1 MAKKRII
8 SSMELQKIVLER
20 RDTLSCA
27 ERRIAEAVLS
37 EPEHVAFGTLAEVAS
52 RTGASGETVLRLATK
67 LGFEGFGAL
76 QTHVQ
81 DDLARRLRPA
91 RQRLR
96 AAGSQDTLARAL
108 ELEIDN
114 LQTTFGG
121 LDRAAFHAAAEHLA
135 RCPGRVLM
143 IASDCVGGIGV
154 AAADTLGTLRDGV
167 VLVLRTTCA
176 WANSSAR

>member
-27 ERRIAEAVLS
+27 ERRIAEAVLR

-52 RTGASGETVLRLATK
+52 RTGASGTTVLRLATK

-96 AAGSQDTLARAL
+96 AAGSQDTLRGAGA
-108 ELEIDN
+108 
-114 LQTTFGG
+114 G
-121 LDRAAFHAAAEHLA
+121 DRQPPDHL
-135 RCPGRVLM
+135 RRPRPRRVPCGRG
-143 IASDCVGGIGV
+143 A
-154 AAADTLGTLRDGV
+154 LGTLSGPR
-167 VLVLRTTCA
+167 
-176 WANSSAR
+176 